1 MGDLAQK
8 VNAKLSGTTVDNS
21 VDNSVDKSNETIIWD
36 FLRGKGLNEYAV
48 AGLMGNLYAESGL
61 RPNNLQ
67 NSFEQRLGLDDA
79 EYTKAVDNG
88 TYTNFVKDS
97 AGYGLAQWT
106 YYTRKQNLLNF
117 ATKSNKSIGDLDMQL
132 NFLWNELVG
141 YPTLMNILKTATDI
155 PTASNA
161 VLFQFERP
169 ADMGGKVQKQRAAYG
184 QAFYDRHHTSPSST
198 VGFTPYTVRVTA
210 NVLNIREKPTTDSAI
225 VGSIKDK
232 GVYTIVDESS
242 GKGAT
247 KWGKLKSGIGW
258 ISLDYVRRT

>member
-1 MGDLAQK
+1 
-8 VNAKLSGTTVDNS
+8 
-21 VDNSVDKSNETIIWD
+21 
-36 FLRGKGLNEYAV
+36 
-48 AGLMGNLYAESGL
+48 
-61 RPNNLQ
+61 
-67 NSFEQRLGLDDA
+67 
-79 EYTKAVDNG
+79 
-88 TYTNFVKDS
+88 
-97 AGYGLAQWT
+97 
-106 YYTRKQNLLNF
+106 
-117 ATKSNKSIGDLDMQL
+117 
-132 NFLWNELVG
+132 
-141 YPTLMNILKTATDI
+141 MNILKTATDI

-169 ADMGGKVQKQRAAYG
+169 ADMGEKVQKQRTAYG
-184 QAFYDRHHTSPSST
+184 QTFYDRHHTSPSST

-232 GVYTIVDESS
+232 GVYTIVEESS